1 MRSTLR
7 LTNGL
12 ALAALLVLACSCAS
26 REPRLIGYPPTADL
40 RVEAKPALTVEALAS
55 DNALALHDDEIEAW
69 GERGWETVARICRWS
84 VTNGASLPF
93 RCPKPPPD
101 S

>member
-1 MRSTLR
+1 MRSNLR

-26 REPRLIGYPPTADL
+26 REPRLIAYPPTADL
-40 RVEAKPALTVEALAS
+40 KVEAKPALSVEALGS
-55 DNALALHDDEIEAW
+55 DQALALHDDAVEAW
-69 GERGWETVARICRWS
+69 GERGWAAVANICRWS
-84 VTNGASLPF
+84 VRSGASLAF
-93 RCPKPPPD
+93 RCPRPPPD